1 MAWLAEYAQKQGRA
15 LLRTDIDLINFF
27 NSVNHSCMFAVMRAF
42 GFPDVDLLE
51 SLYDNAAMVIV
62 TPEGDSPVI
71 SMDTG
76 TVQGSALSP
85 LLSEIFLNALLRYL
99 TLSNVSHG
107 VEGISAGNLSAFVD
121 DVSTYARAPR
131 ESSETPSSNYEHM
144 YI

>member
-1 MAWLAEYAQKQGRA
+1 M
-15 LLRTDIDLINFF
+15 
-27 NSVNHSCMFAVMRAF
+27 
-42 GFPDVDLLE
+42 DLLE
-51 SLYDNAAMVIV
+51 SLYDNAAMVVV
-62 TPEGDSPVI
+62 TPEGESPVI

-121 DVSTYARAPR
+121 DVSTYAQGSIGTQELLDRVKVFQKWCDTCDGASCVQSDQLHRSATGLP
-131 ESSETPSSNYEHM
+131 
-144 YI
+144 